1 MPKMGTDFPGVG
13 YVGLGK
19 PLTGTPGIGMQSWS
33 RSNRLVCRK
42 YGFTYGSAY
51 RQTVQTGETMLP
63 PW

>member
-1 MPKMGTDFPGVG
+1 MLASV
-13 YVGLGK
+13 
-19 PLTGTPGIGMQSWS
+19 SHS
-33 RSNRLVCRK
+33 RDRYAELVSLNRLVCRK